1 MNKEFE
7 EHIEKARERIK
18 KGAPLKKLLEEY
30 SSRFEL
36 KDAFYIL
43 TQAQIREMKNKSSF

>member
-1 MNKEFE
+1 MNTEFE
-7 EHIEKARERIK
+7 DYIEEARERLK
-18 KGAPLKKLLEEY
+18 KGANLNKLLEEY
-30 SSRFEL
+30 ASKLEL